1 MTGALRFAL
10 VFLIS
15 SVALGVRIKDIASLR
30 GARDNQLIGYG
41 VVVGLNG
48 SGDKAGSDGSNAV
61 MGQFLKGIGVD
72 VKNHAM
78 DTRNAA
84 EVMVVATLPPFS
96 AVGTKLDLT
105 VSSIANATSLEG
117 GVLMMTPLKGADGI
131 VYAIAQGKVI
141 VHKRKDSR
149 GALLSQIMSSGTVY
163 QGGLLEKSVPFEAP
177 KMISFNLLHPDFTT
191 SARMAIRI
199 NEELGGK
206 YATASDAG
214 RVDVISPYD
223 FEGTSVEIV
232 ALLENIDVE
241 ADHRARVVV
250 NERTGT
256 VIMGDK
262 VTLAPVAIAHGNL
275 RLEVANP
282 IATVAPKDKS
292 VALLTKGAT
301 IADIANGLNELGAS
315 PDDLVVILNSL
326 KSSGALMAELE
337 TQ

>member
-199 NEELGGK
+199 NEE
-206 YATASDAG
+206 
-214 RVDVISPYD
+214 
-223 FEGTSVEIV
+223 
-232 ALLENIDVE
+232 
-241 ADHRARVVV
+241 
-250 NERTGT
+250 
-256 VIMGDK
+256 
-262 VTLAPVAIAHGNL
+262 
-275 RLEVANP
+275 
-282 IATVAPKDKS
+282 
-292 VALLTKGAT
+292 
-301 IADIANGLNELGAS
+301 
-315 PDDLVVILNSL
+315 
-326 KSSGALMAELE
+326 
-337 TQ
+337 